1 MSTVHTCMDEPSSNF
16 MYLMRDQGGAGMDFA
31 IVSIKFITLR
41 VSGMPSPHLNI
52 FEIYN
57 TVPPSSSSSMNSN
70 SKHRSRPFFIL

>member
-52 FEIYN
+52 FEIWQEN
-57 TVPPSSSSSMNSN
+57 ESPTICRI
-70 SKHRSRPFFIL
+70 KLF